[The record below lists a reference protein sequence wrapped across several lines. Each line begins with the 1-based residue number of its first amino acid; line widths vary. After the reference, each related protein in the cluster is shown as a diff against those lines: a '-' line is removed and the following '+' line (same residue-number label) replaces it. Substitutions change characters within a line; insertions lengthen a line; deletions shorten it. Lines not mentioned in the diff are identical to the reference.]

1 MLRREEEELKSFMFY
16 VEGVHI
22 HDDYENI
29 IKHISTIFNSI
40 DLLTSFFHA
49 N

>member
-1 MLRREEEELKSFMFY
+1 MKSFMLFLR
-16 VEGVHI
+16 VHI

-29 IKHISTIFNSI
+29 INENIFLPY
-40 DLLTSFFHA
+40 LL